1 MARFDADFSGIG
13 DMLCSP
19 EMQADMRARAERVA
33 ARAEATA
40 PYDAD
45 SKDGTHYRD
54 AFSVE
59 SGVRGAGKSRRAY
72 GEVVNSDPAAFPIE
86 HGTSKTPKHRTLG
99 RALDAAKD

>member
-1 MARFDADFSGIG
+1 MARFDADFKGIG

-19 EMQADMRARAERVA
+19 EMQANMKARADRVA

-40 PYDAD
+40 PYDPD

-59 SGVRGAGKSRRAY
+59 SGVTTGKTRRAY
-72 GEVVNSDPAAFPIE
+72 GSVVNSDDAAFQIE

>member
-33 ARAEATA
+33 ARAQATA

-59 SGVRGAGKSRRAY
+59 SGVRGAGRSRRAY
-72 GEVVNSDPAAFPIE
+72 GEVSNDDAAAFQIE
-86 HGTSKTPKHRTLG
+86 HGTKKTPKHRTLG
-99 RALDAAKD
+99 KALDAAKD

>member
-1 MARFDADFSGIG
+1 MARFDADYGGIG

-33 ARAEATA
+33 ARAQATA

-59 SGVRGAGKSRRAY
+59 SGVTAGKSRRAY
-72 GEVVNSDPAAFPIE
+72 GSVTNDDGAAFQIE
-86 HGTSKTPKHRTLG
+86 HGTKKTPKHRTLG
-99 RALDAAKD
+99 KALDAAKD

>member
-1 MARFDADFSGIG
+1 MARFDADYSGIG

-19 EMQADMRARAERVA
+19 EMQADMKARAERVK

-40 PYDAD
+40 PYDAN

-59 SGVRGAGKSRRAY
+59 SGVTTGKTRRAY
-72 GEVVNSDPAAFPIE
+72 GSVTNDDAAAFQIE
-86 HGTSKTPKHRTLG
+86 HGTKNTPKHRTLG

>member
-33 ARAEATA
+33 ARAQATA

-59 SGVRGAGKSRRAY
+59 SGVTAGKSRRAY
-72 GEVVNSDPAAFPIE
+72 GSVTNDDGAAFQIE
-86 HGTSKTPKHRTLG
+86 HGTKKTPKHRTLG